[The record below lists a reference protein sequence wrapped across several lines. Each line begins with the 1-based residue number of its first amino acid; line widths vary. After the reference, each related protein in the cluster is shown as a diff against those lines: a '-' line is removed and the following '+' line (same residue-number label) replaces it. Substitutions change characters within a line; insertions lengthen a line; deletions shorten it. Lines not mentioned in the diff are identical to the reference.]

1 MLVGLDWAETH
12 HDVAVMAEDG
22 RVLASRR
29 VPEGLVGLRVLHELL
44 ATQVEDPVRRPRSR
58 RPRNDRI
65 AVDNSGHHR
74 PIISQSTWHTPR
86 PLQLAAIPRGSD
98 TEAVERSLPNLNSQ
112 RSAPRLSR
120 GR

>member
-1 MLVGLDWAETH
+1 
-12 HDVAVMAEDG
+12 MAEDG
-22 RVLASRR
+22 RVLATRR

-86 PLQLAAIPRGSD
+86 PPQLAAIPRGSD
-98 TEAVERSLPNLNSQ
+98 TEAVEGSLPNLNSQ
-112 RSAPRLSR
+112 RSAPPAEPRTLTGVASQKGP